1 MSVRRTSNVLL
12 IHLLISYTVS
22 FVSRSTEIPNF
33 FTDEECE
40 MIIDLAQ
47 EKGLK
52 DSPFTPDTDNI
63 DHKDSIDGILKAWD
77 RNEDGFVDKDEVRFH
92 PRYNFTLV
100 VVFFFA
106 RHWVVMVLIQVSLVF
121 NK

>member
-1 MSVRRTSNVLL
+1 MSVRRASPLL
-12 IHLLISYTVS
+12 MIHILISYTDF

-40 MIIDLAQ
+40 MTIDLAQ

-100 VVFFFA
+100 VVFFG

>member
-1 MSVRRTSNVLL
+1 
-12 IHLLISYTVS
+12 
-22 FVSRSTEIPNF
+22 
-33 FTDEECE
+33 

-52 DSPFTPDTDNI
+52 DSPLTPDTNNI
-63 DHKDSIDGILKAWD
+63 DDKDSIDGILKAWD

-100 VVFFFA
+100 VVVVFFFA

>member
-1 MSVRRTSNVLL
+1 MSVRRTSTVLL
-12 IHLLISYTVS
+12 IHLLISSTVSLS

-63 DHKDSIDGILKAWD
+63 DDKDSIDGILKAWD

-100 VVFFFA
+100 GSFGT
-106 RHWVVMVLIQVSLVF
+106 HWLVMV
-121 NK
+121 

>member
-1 MSVRRTSNVLL
+1 M
-12 IHLLISYTVS
+12 IHILISYTDF

-40 MIIDLAQ
+40 MTIDLAQ

-100 VVFFFA
+100 VVFFG

>member
-1 MSVRRTSNVLL
+1 
-12 IHLLISYTVS
+12 
-22 FVSRSTEIPNF
+22 
-33 FTDEECE
+33 

-52 DSPFTPDTDNI
+52 DSPLTPDTDNI
-63 DHKDSIDGILKAWD
+63 DDKDSIDGILKAWD

-100 VVFFFA
+100 VFFFG
-106 RHWVVMVLIQVSLVF
+106 RHWMVMVSIQVLLVF
-121 NK
+121 IK

>member
-1 MSVRRTSNVLL
+1 MSVRRTSTVLL
-12 IHLLISYTVS
+12 IHLLISSTVSLS

-52 DSPFTPDTDNI
+52 DSPLTPDTNNI
-63 DHKDSIDGILKAWD
+63 DDKDSIDGILKAWD

-100 VVFFFA
+100 VVFFFLLDTGFYGINSSFT
-106 RHWVVMVLIQVSLVF
+106 RV
-121 NK
+121 

>member
-1 MSVRRTSNVLL
+1 MSVRRTSTVLL

-52 DSPFTPDTDNI
+52 DSPLTPDTNNI
-63 DHKDSIDGILKAWD
+63 DDKDSIDGLLRAWD

-100 VVFFFA
+100 VVFFFLLDTG
-106 RHWVVMVLIQVSLVF
+106 WLWY
-121 NK
+121 

>member
-1 MSVRRTSNVLL
+1 
-12 IHLLISYTVS
+12 
-22 FVSRSTEIPNF
+22 
-33 FTDEECE
+33 

-52 DSPFTPDTDNI
+52 DSPLTPDTNNI
-63 DHKDSIDGILKAWD
+63 DDKDSIDGILKAWD
-77 RNEDGFVDKDEVRFH
+77 RNEDGFVDKDEVRFR

-100 VVFFFA
+100 VVVFFA

>member
-1 MSVRRTSNVLL
+1 MSVGRASTVLM
-12 IHLLISYTVS
+12 IHILISYTDF

-52 DSPFTPDTDNI
+52 DSPLTPDTNNI
-63 DHKDSIDGILKAWD
+63 DDKDSIDGILKAWD

-100 VVFFFA
+100 GSFGT
-106 RHWVVMVLIQVSLVF
+106 HWLVMV
-121 NK
+121 

>member
-1 MSVRRTSNVLL
+1 MV
-12 IHLLISYTVS
+12 
-22 FVSRSTEIPNF
+22 
-33 FTDEECE
+33 
-40 MIIDLAQ
+40 IDLAQ

-52 DSPFTPDTDNI
+52 DSSLTTDTDNI
-63 DHKDSIDGILKAWD
+63 DHKDSTDGILKAWD

-100 VVFFFA
+100 FFG
-106 RHWVVMVLIQVSLVF
+106 RHWVVRVSIQVSLVF

>member
-1 MSVRRTSNVLL
+1 M
-12 IHLLISYTVS
+12 IHILISYTDF

-63 DHKDSIDGILKAWD
+63 DDKDSIDGTLKAWD

-100 VVFFFA
+100 GSFGT
-106 RHWVVMVLIQVSLVF
+106 HWLVMVLIQVSLVF

>member
-1 MSVRRTSNVLL
+1 MSVRRTSTVLL

-52 DSPFTPDTDNI
+52 DSPLTPDTNNI
-63 DHKDSIDGILKAWD
+63 DDKDSIDGILKAWD

-100 VVFFFA
+100 VVFFA

>member
-1 MSVRRTSNVLL
+1 MSVRRTSTVLL
-12 IHLLISYTVS
+12 IHLLIASTVSLS

-52 DSPFTPDTDNI
+52 DSPLTPDTNNI
-63 DHKDSIDGILKAWD
+63 DDKDSIDGILKAWD

-100 VVFFFA
+100 VVFFFC
-106 RHWVVMVLIQVSLVF
+106 
-121 NK
+121 